1 MKKLMHILFLSCI
14 KATELIEKK
23 FNFEL
28 SFTEKLKLKMHTSMC
43 NACKLYEKQSEIIE
57 DGIARHLKRQ
67 NELVDVEELK
77 KRITVLLSEKE
88 K

>member
-28 SFTEKLKLKMHTSMC
+28 SFTEKLKLNMHTTMC

-57 DGIARHLKRQ
+57 EGIARRLKNQ
-67 NELVDVEELK
+67 TEPVDVEELK
-77 KRITVLLSEKE
+77 KRITVLLGEKAE
-88 K
+88 

>member
-28 SFTEKLKLKMHTSMC
+28 SLTEKLKLKMHTSMC

-57 DGIARHLKRQ
+57 DGIARHLKNQ
-67 NELVDVEELK
+67 TEHVDVEELK
-77 KRITVLLSEKE
+77 KRITVLLSENGK
-88 K
+88 

>member
-28 SFTEKLKLKMHTSMC
+28 SFTEKLKLKIHASMC

-57 DGIARHLKRQ
+57 KGIAQHI
-67 NELVDVEELK
+67 EEHTEPVDVEELK
-77 KRITVLLSEKE
+77 KRINALLSGKKE
-88 K
+88 

>member
-43 NACKLYEKQSEIIE
+43 NACKLYEKQSDIIE
-57 DGIARHLKRQ
+57 KGIAHHTK
-67 NELVDVEELK
+67 EHAEPVDVEELK
-77 KRITVLLSEKE
+77 KRITAVLSEKE
-88 K
+88 G

>member
-23 FNFEL
+23 FTFEL

-57 DGIARHLKRQ
+57 DGIARHLK
-67 NELVDVEELK
+67 EHTEPMDVEQLK
-77 KRITVLLSEKE
+77 ERINALLAEKE